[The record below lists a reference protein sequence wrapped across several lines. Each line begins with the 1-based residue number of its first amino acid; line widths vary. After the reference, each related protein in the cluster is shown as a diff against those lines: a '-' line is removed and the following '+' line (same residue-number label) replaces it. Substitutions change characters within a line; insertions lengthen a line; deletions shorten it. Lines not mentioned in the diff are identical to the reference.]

1 MKYVLIIED
10 EEDIREILNDYLE
23 DFIEGYELHFATN
36 GTEAAIKCHTVSSPY
51 KLIISD
57 QHMPYMDG
65 ISLLKYLRNEDS
77 RHNETN
83 FVFLSAH
90 ITNIQSILEENNNV
104 HFLDKPISVEQFQKK
119 IRDLL

>member
-1 MKYVLIIED
+1 MKYILIIED

-57 QHMPYMDG
+57 QHMLTCPQK
-65 ISLLKYLRNEDS
+65 ICPHFKY
-77 RHNETN
+77 N
-83 FVFLSAH
+83 FYNRS
-90 ITNIQSILEENNNV
+90 
-104 HFLDKPISVEQFQKK
+104 
-119 IRDLL
+119 